1 MRIPETANQS
11 DFDYRTQHRNLC
23 NKHMS
28 AGTHHDHHGYLH
40 EHERFVARAE
50 RRRLLRHQTVKWFSE
65 AYVRIFVYVNAITAD
80 ICSENISINLV
91 FK

>member
-1 MRIPETANQS
+1 
-11 DFDYRTQHRNLC
+11 
-23 NKHMS
+23 MS